1 MKTGLT
7 YHLNTL
13 LSVLF
18 LSGFL
23 TYYVGQHPRHVG
35 QREEPVQGHV
45 LHFNPEVQTT
55 WKKGFLCLDK

>member
-35 QREEPVQGHV
+35 QREEHVQPQADPKIHRPV
-45 LHFNPEVQTT
+45 
-55 WKKGFLCLDK
+55 C